1 MIEDEVMQQVRAAKE
16 AFAAS
21 HGYDL
26 RRMIDALRKMDE
38 ESGVPTV
45 RLEPQ
50 KPEVQVPLA
59 PLRIVNPDFQGG
71 AFGLIGDLDHTHLR
85 IQ

>member
-26 RRMIDALRKMDE
+26 RRMHEALRKMDE

-45 RLEPQ
+45 RLEPR
-50 KPEVQVPLA
+50 KPEIQVPLA
-59 PLRIVNPDFQGG
+59 PPSIEMPTSMAVPLV
-71 AFGLIGDLDHTHLR
+71 
-85 IQ
+85 

>member
-38 ESGVPTV
+38 ESGS
-45 RLEPQ
+45 RRSDSSRRNRKSKFRWHL
-50 KPEVQVPLA
+50 
-59 PLRIVNPDFQGG
+59 
-71 AFGLIGDLDHTHLR
+71 FGL
-85 IQ
+85 

>member
-1 MIEDEVMQQVRAAKE
+1 MIEDEVMRQVRAAKE

-26 RRMIDALRKMDE
+26 RRMHEALRKMDE

-45 RLEPQ
+45 RLEPR
-50 KPEVQVPLA
+50 KPETQIPLA
-59 PLRIVNPDFQGG
+59 IS
-71 AFGLIGDLDHTHLR
+71 AA
-85 IQ
+85 IQTSI

>member
-1 MIEDEVMQQVRAAKE
+1 MIEDEVMRQVRAAKE

-26 RRMIDALRKMDE
+26 RRMIEALRKMDE

-45 RLEPQ
+45 RLEPR

-59 PLRIVNPDFQGG
+59 SPSIEMPTSMAVPLV
-71 AFGLIGDLDHTHLR
+71 
-85 IQ
+85 